1 MHLCSERITPLKYRR
16 KEKNSKKILEYKALL
31 ALTKVNNA
39 LSPSIWNDFF
49 PFTIKD
55 PCKEKPQNI
64 RLFLNCWQLICL
76 PSWPVHVIGLLLPFS
91 ISWSIKTRTISFTLS
106 PDGLFPTICSF
117 QLIFVCYPW
126 YFSVCH
132 HDFARRGTTQR
143 SPSVLG
149 STGLQ
154 GWDMSNFSHEAI
166 NAPTSPRPHDCSCLG
181 TNLLKSNA
189 AVASKPPNSSPLKFS
204 LSCYLRKVWGISAF
218 HVLPFCCIFGGWVL
232 GRIASKRLCMR

>member
-64 RLFLNCWQLICL
+64 RLFLYCWQLICL

-117 QLIFVCYPW
+117 QLIFVCYPPW
-126 YFSVCH
+126 FLQERHNPEISFSSGQHRV
-132 HDFARRGTTQR
+132 ARLRHEQLL
-143 SPSVLG
+143 P
-149 STGLQ
+149 
-154 GWDMSNFSHEAI
+154 WSHQ
-166 NAPTSPRPHDCSCLG
+166 RPHISQASWLLLPGDQLTQEQCSSCLQ
-181 TNLLKSNA
+181 TPKQLTPQIFTVLL
-189 AVASKPPNSSPLKFS
+189 PL
-204 LSCYLRKVWGISAF
+204 
-218 HVLPFCCIFGGWVL
+218 
-232 GRIASKRLCMR
+232 